1 MVAPPVGRATSYH
14 YKENHMTTTMTIR
27 TSFGTMYSRFG
38 VDIERINLDPRGD
51 LDLVDDDRA
60 DMALAAAELYA
71 QHAEDVLD
79 AACPEAEF
87 TVFPNG
93 DIHFR
98 LGTDLARL
106 EDNWDSVSEQ
116 IGAGPEVDEIDDLL
130 DYYAEISEAGNYDE
144 D

>member
-1 MVAPPVGRATSYH
+1 MIT
-14 YKENHMTTTMTIR
+14 R
-27 TSFGTMYSRFG
+27 TFYGTMYSRFG
-38 VDIERINLDPRGD
+38 IDIERINLDPHND

-116 IGAGPEVDEIDDLL
+116 IATGPEVDEIGDLL
-130 DYYAEISEAGNYDE
+130 AYYEEVAEAGNYDE

>member
-1 MVAPPVGRATSYH
+1 
-14 YKENHMTTTMTIR
+14 MTIR

-38 VDIERINLDPRGD
+38 IDIERINLDPHND

-71 QHAEDVLD
+71 QHAEDVLE
-79 AACPEAEF
+79 AACPDAEF

-93 DIHFR
+93 EIHR
-98 LGTDLARL
+98 KLGADLAPL
-106 EDNWDSVSEQ
+106 EDNWESVSEE
-116 IGAGPEVDEIDDLL
+116 IAMGPDADELDDLL
-130 DYYAEISEAGNYDE
+130 AYYEAMTVDYYADDE

>member
-1 MVAPPVGRATSYH
+1 
-14 YKENHMTTTMTIR
+14 MTIR
-27 TSFGTMYSRFG
+27 TYYGTMYSCFG
-38 VDIERINLDPRGD
+38 IDIERINLDPHND

-106 EDNWDSVSEQ
+106 EDNWESVSEQ
-116 IGAGPEVDEIDDLL
+116 IATGPDVDDIDDLL
-130 DYYAEISEAGNYDE
+130 EHYADE

>member
-1 MVAPPVGRATSYH
+1 MIT
-14 YKENHMTTTMTIR
+14 R
-27 TSFGTMYSRFG
+27 TFYGNMYSRFG
-38 VDIERINLDPRGD
+38 IDIERINLDPHND
-51 LDLVDDDRA
+51 LDLVREDRA
-60 DMALAAAELYA
+60 DMALATAELYA

-79 AACPEAEF
+79 AACPDAEF
-87 TVFPNG
+87 SVFPNG

-98 LGTDLARL
+98 FGADLAPL

-130 DYYAEISEAGNYDE
+130 DYYAEVAEAGDYGEDE